1 MNPRLTALSVL
12 AATILSAMTL
22 AAVALAATETMRYRV
37 PAGTVTKYAS
47 SSDTAMRVLEPVV
60 VTASDGSTPP
70 KELGETITKS
80 FNETKIQ
87 TTGETTETV
96 LEVQADGTHL
106 VTSDASATTKSA
118 NAPETAPIRFV
129 LQVAYKPDG
138 TVEVREAKYM
148 TDGLEKGVADALE
161 KTAAGLKSSQQAAYD
176 GLYGVAYEPNTP
188 VTRTVEN
195 AALNALSGLGVTG
208 TNVQSTI
215 NTTLTGR
222 GTDGQYQFKHETSTP
237 AFEVKLERQGLKIQ
251 YAFEGFTTTGT
262 SSYLA
267 DGRAER
273 TQVTSSMTM
282 GIEMTVPGPDTIT
295 YQIKARLGIDSSTN
309 VELAR

>member
-1 MNPRLTALSVL
+1 MKPRRTALFIL
-12 AATILSAMTL
+12 ASSILT
-22 AAVALAATETMRYRV
+22 AVALAAETMRYTV

-60 VTASDGSTPP
+60 VTTSDGSAPP
-70 KELGETITKS
+70 KELAETITKS
-80 FNETKIQ
+80 FNETKIM

-106 VTSDASATTKSA
+106 VSSEASTTTKSA
-118 NAPETAPIRFV
+118 NAPEGAPIRFV

-138 TVEVREAKYM
+138 TVEVRDAKYI
-148 TDGLEKGVADALE
+148 TDGLGKEVADALE
-161 KTAAGLKSSQQAAYD
+161 KTAAGLKSSQQAAYE

-188 VTRTVEN
+188 VTHTIEN
-195 AALNALSGLGVTG
+195 AALNALNGLGVTG

-222 GTDGQYQFKHETSTP
+222 GTDGQYQFKHETNTP
-237 AFEVKLERQGLKIQ
+237 AFEVKLEQQGLKIQ
-251 YAFEGFTTTGT
+251 YAFDGFKTIGT

-267 DGRAER
+267 DGRTER
-273 TQVTSSMTM
+273 TQVSSSMTM
-282 GIEMTVPGPDTIT
+282 GIEMTVPGPEKIT
-295 YQIKARLGIDSSTN
+295 YQIKAKLGIDSTTG
-309 VELAR
+309 VELAK